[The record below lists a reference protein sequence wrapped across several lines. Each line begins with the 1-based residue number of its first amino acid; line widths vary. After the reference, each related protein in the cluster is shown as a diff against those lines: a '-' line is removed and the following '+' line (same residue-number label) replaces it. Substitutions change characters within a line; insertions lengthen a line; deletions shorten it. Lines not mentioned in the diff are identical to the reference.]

1 MPSKTYL
8 NHRGVKMGKT
18 VLIID
23 DDINDRMLIKRSVQ
37 SRNDNDIE
45 FIELKTAKEALET
58 INNRNDIDYIFLDYM
73 LPDMDGI
80 SVLKSTY
87 DKQRD
92 LGPAPIIMMTGQGSE
107 AIAIDAIR
115 YGAQDYIM
123 KNNMSRDT
131 LNIAIAKAKEVFEL
145 KKANHE
151 TKQILLHSQKMDAI
165 GNLTGGVAHDFN
177 NLLTVILG
185 NIHDVNMQ
193 CEKEEIN
200 REELLNRI
208 KNIENTTERGANLV
222 RKLMLFARQ
231 KSLEPVPL
239 NPNQMIEEIESLLRR
254 TLERSIDITLNLDE
268 NIKTIS
274 VDASQ
279 LEHALINISLNA
291 RDAMPDGGKL
301 DISTQNIQLSKEEA
315 IELDLP
321 PGEYIKIDIAD
332 TGTGINENVMEDIF
346 DPFVTT
352 KEIGKGTGLGLS
364 VVYGFIKESKGAI
377 KFKSKKDHGTVFS
390 LYFPSKEIDKNKN
403 MHNDIE
409 VDFIDQNFKG
419 TDTILLVEDEEEIKF
434 VASTMLKE
442 MGYKV
447 IEASTGDEALEIFQ
461 KYKDEIDILFTD
473 ITMPGEL
480 NGVQLAARIESIK
493 PDIELLFTTGYID
506 ASVPDIKHIENY
518 PMLYK
523 PYRINHLKL
532 KLKEI
537 MDKKVS
543 KH

>member
-8 NHRGVKMGKT
+8 NHRGVKMGKA

-37 SRNDNDIE
+37 SRNNNDIE

-200 REELLNRI
+200 REDLLNRI

-254 TLERSIDITLNLDE
+254 TLERSIDITLNLDG

-321 PGEYIKIDIAD
+321 PGEYIRIDIAD
-332 TGTGINENVMEDIF
+332 TGTGINENVMENIF

-493 PDIELLFTTGYID
+493 PEIELLFTTGYID

>member
-279 LEHALINISLNA
+279 LEHTLINISLNA

-493 PDIELLFTTGYID
+493 PEIELLFTTGYID

>member
-1 MPSKTYL
+1 LPSKTYL

-279 LEHALINISLNA
+279 LEHTLINISLNA

-493 PDIELLFTTGYID
+493 PEIELLFTTGYID

>member
-8 NHRGVKMGKT
+8 NHRGVKMGKA

-37 SRNDNDIE
+37 SRNNNDIE

-279 LEHALINISLNA
+279 LEHTLINISLNA

-321 PGEYIKIDIAD
+321 PGEYIRIDIAD
-332 TGTGINENVMEDIF
+332 TGTGINENVMENIF

-537 MDKKVS
+537 RDKKVS

>member
-1 MPSKTYL
+1 
-8 NHRGVKMGKT
+8 MGKT

-279 LEHALINISLNA
+279 LEHTLINISLNA

-332 TGTGINENVMEDIF
+332 TGTGINENVMENIF

-493 PDIELLFTTGYID
+493 PEIELLFTTGYID

>member
-8 NHRGVKMGKT
+8 NHRGVKMGKA

-315 IELDLP
+315 IELELP
-321 PGEYIKIDIAD
+321 PGEYIRIDIAD
-332 TGTGINENVMEDIF
+332 TGTGINENVMENIF

-537 MDKKVS
+537 RDKKVS

>member
-279 LEHALINISLNA
+279 LEHTLINISLNA

-390 LYFPSKEIDKNKN
+390 LYFPTKEIDKNKN

-493 PDIELLFTTGYID
+493 PEIELLFTTGYID

>member
-8 NHRGVKMGKT
+8 NHRGVKMGKA

>member
-8 NHRGVKMGKT
+8 NHRGVKMGKA

-279 LEHALINISLNA
+279 LEHTLINISLNA

-390 LYFPSKEIDKNKN
+390 LYFPTKEIDKNKN

-493 PDIELLFTTGYID
+493 PEIELLFTTGYID

-537 MDKKVS
+537 MDKKVL